1 MSPPQLA
8 RVTAISREAVEP
20 PEPFMTDCHRNALE
34 RLRLAFDNGLPL
46 AILIG
51 EGRAGTSF
59 VIRHFLERIQSDDV
73 AVARLTRPCGDADSG
88 MREIIR
94 AIGFQPKDMNHN
106 DLEKIFT
113 MFLSYQR
120 THHCRTVICIEETQE
135 SGSWMLDKIRRLV
148 EMEIAGRYGLMV
160 ILSGQPDLNQR
171 LGEPPLNAIR
181 SHTRERVYLAPL
193 SASECRE
200 YVQRRVE
207 AGGTKDITQVFDYDA
222 IGRIYELSAGVTDA
236 VSDLCSRC
244 LEMRDTEQHPTITA
258 KLVEAAAA
266 ELNLFDSREAD
277 ELEEVESKPELPN
290 RKEGRF
296 VARINGELVQEID
309 MLRGH
314 LLIGRDAMCD
324 ICINHPTV
332 SRYHALVVNSQRG
345 VMIVDLGSTNGTFV
359 NNRKVRQF
367 SLSDND
373 TLSIG
378 KSRILYTA
386 ASCDPEI
393 DAERTD
399 YFESH
404 DAELK
409 VLGNERLGEID
420 SLGLAPANS
429 PTRH

>member
-1 MSPPQLA
+1 
-8 RVTAISREAVEP
+8 
-20 PEPFMTDCHRNALE
+20 
-34 RLRLAFDNGLPL
+34 
-46 AILIG
+46 
-51 EGRAGTSF
+51 
-59 VIRHFLERIQSDDV
+59 
-73 AVARLTRPCGDADSG
+73 

-94 AIGFQPKDMNHN
+94 AIGFQPKDMNHT
-106 DLEKIFT
+106 DLEKVFT

-120 THHCRTVICIEETQE
+120 THHRRTVICIEETQE

-148 EMEIAGRYGLMV
+148 EMETAGKYGLMV

-181 SHTRERVYLAPL
+181 SQTRERIYLAPL
-193 SASECRE
+193 SESECRE

-207 AGGTKDITQVFDYDA
+207 AGGTNDISQVFEYDA
-222 IGRIYELSAGVTDA
+222 LGRIYELSAGVPDA
-236 VSDLCSRC
+236 VSDLCSKC
-244 LEMRDTEQHPTITA
+244 LEMRDAEQHPTISA
-258 KLVEAAAA
+258 KLVETAAA
-266 ELNLFDSREAD
+266 ELNLLDFPEAD
-277 ELEEVESKPELPN
+277 EPEEFEFSSEQPN
-290 RKEGRF
+290 RTEGRF
-296 VARINGELVQEID
+296 VARINGEIVQEID

-332 SRYHALVVNSQRG
+332 SRYHALIVNSPRG
-345 VMIVDLGSTNGTFV
+345 VKIVDLGSTNGTFV
-359 NNRKVRQF
+359 KGRKVRQF

-393 DAERTD
+393 DTERTD
-399 YFESH
+399 CFESH
-404 DAELK
+404 DAELE
-409 VLGNERLGEID
+409 VLGTELLREIG